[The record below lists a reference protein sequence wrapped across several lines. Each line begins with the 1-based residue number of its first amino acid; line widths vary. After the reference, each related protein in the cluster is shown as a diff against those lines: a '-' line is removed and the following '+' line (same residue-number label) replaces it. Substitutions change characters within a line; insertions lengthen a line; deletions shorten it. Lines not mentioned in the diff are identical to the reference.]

1 MHMKDIVKLTQE
13 YVLKECKK
21 KSNPFGMNA
30 YNYHFK
36 SVVEYAKHL
45 AKERHANTEIVIISA
60 WLHDIA
66 SIKGY
71 YEDHHIVGQKYAE
84 EFLKK
89 CNYPDDRIKQ
99 VKHCIH
105 AHRGS
110 KDIPRETVE
119 AECICDADA
128 MSHFNTIGSLFYL
141 AYNVRK
147 MDPKEAITFVR
158 SKLQRSYNKL
168 TPGGKEM
175 IKDKYTSVMDIL

>member
-1 MHMKDIVKLTQE
+1 MKDIVKLTQE

-36 SVVEYAKHL
+36 SVVQYAEQL
-45 AKERHANTEIVIISA
+45 AKERNADMEIVLISA

-66 SIKGY
+66 SIKGH
-71 YEDHHIVGQKYAE
+71 YEDHHIIGQEYAQ

-89 CNYPDDRIKQ
+89 NNYPKEKIKQ
-99 VKHCIH
+99 VKHCIY

-110 KDIPRETVE
+110 RDIKRESIE

-141 AYNVRK
+141 AFNVKK
-147 MDPKEAITFVR
+147 MNTKEAIDFVKN
-158 SKLQRSYNKL
+158 KLQRSYNKL
-168 TPGGKEM
+168 TPIGREM
-175 IKDKYTSVMDIL
+175 IKKKYDAVMEIL

>member
-1 MHMKDIVKLTQE
+1 MKDIVKLTQE
-13 YVLKECKK
+13 YVLNESRK

-36 SVVEYAKHL
+36 SVVYYAEKL
-45 AKERHANTEIVIISA
+45 ARERNADMEIVLVSA

-66 SIKGY
+66 SIKGHY
-71 YEDHHIVGQKYAE
+71 KDHHTLGQKYAE

-89 CNYPDDRIKQ
+89 HNYPKSKIKQ
-99 VKHCIH
+99 VKHCIY

-110 KDIPRETVE
+110 RDIKRETIE
-119 AECICDADA
+119 AECVCDADS
-128 MSHFNTIGSLFYL
+128 MSHFDTVGSLFYL

-147 MDPKEAITFVR
+147 MNTKEGIEFVK

-168 TPGGKEM
+168 TPTGKKL
-175 IKDKYTSVMDIL
+175 IKDRYDSVMQIL

>member
-1 MHMKDIVKLTQE
+1 MKDIVKLTQE
-13 YVLKECKK
+13 YVLKESKK
-21 KSNPFGMNA
+21 KSNSFGMNA

-36 SVVEYAKHL
+36 SVVQYAQQL
-45 AKERHANTEIVIISA
+45 AKERNADMEIVLISA

-66 SIKGY
+66 SIKGH

-89 CNYPDDRIKQ
+89 YNYPEERIKK
-99 VKHCIH
+99 VKHCIY

-110 KDIPRETVE
+110 KDIKRESVE

-141 AYNVRK
+141 AYNVK
-147 MDPKEAITFVR
+147 GLDTKEGLLFVKN
-158 SKLQRSYNKL
+158 KLQRSYNKL
-168 TPGGKEM
+168 TPTGKEM
-175 IKDKYTSVMDIL
+175 IKDKYNSVMSIL